1 VDKWKSGKKKRKR
14 IIRES
19 KTKEIGK
26 GENVEEE
33 KMINCKKKY
42 PKERNKT
49 TKT

>member
-1 VDKWKSGKKKRKR
+1 MRNGRDLKEKCKR

-26 GENVEEE
+26 GENAEEE
-33 KMINCKKKY
+33 KMIKCKKKY
-42 PKERNKT
+42 PKNRNKT